1 MKKVAMAFALAAL
14 LTSGAAMAQSDSADA
29 GEGTDSQVSQCR
41 NRLERAELRAQ
52 SATDG
57 SKEPQV
63 LEAVQRARAALA
75 SGNATKCLS
84 ELTNVGS

>member
-1 MKKVAMAFALAAL
+1 MNKVAMAFGLAAL
-14 LTSGAAMAQSDSADA
+14 LVSGAAMAQSDGGDA

-57 SKEPQV
+57 SREPRV
-63 LEAVQRARAALA
+63 IDAVQRARAALA

-84 ELTNVGS
+84 ELNDVGS